1 MKDIEFNY
9 TLTISERANRE
20 TVKLFLASRLYQSML
35 VLAVSV
41 VVISIYLYM
50 EAFIHGSHMGML
62 LLGSLL
68 IVALPVVSVLNIE
81 IGKDDQSFTFYV
93 NEDYFKVVGEESWS
107 ELRWPGFSRIK
118 ETNSYFFLNFQ
129 GLSTS
134 VIFKDKLTDEQV
146 SEIRKILAATPVRKK
161 KLFQES

>member
-1 MKDIEFNY
+1 MKDIEFSY
-9 TLTISERANRE
+9 TLTISERANGE
-20 TVKLFLASRLYQSML
+20 TVKLFLTSRLYQSLL

-41 VVISIYLYM
+41 VAISIYLYM

-68 IVALPVVSVLNIE
+68 IVALPVVSVRNIG
-81 IGKDDQSFTFYV
+81 IGNNDQSSTVYV
-93 NEDYFKVVGEESWS
+93 NEDCIKEGGNESWA

-118 ETNSYFFLNFQ
+118 ETKSYFFLNFQ
-129 GLSTS
+129 GSSAS